1 MSKRKLTYKDLLNY
15 FRNNLQNKEKHSIE
29 KEIMRD
35 AFEEEA
41 FEGLSKL
48 NADELDRDITEL
60 KSNIAAKS
68 KKTKRLIPVWFR
80 YAASVIVL
88 VGIGLTIVFLNSRFW
103 QDSLLKEQVAKEM
116 EIADSME
123 VEAKK
128 QLEITTQKPDTVKTK
143 PEELIA
149 ESKEAKTAEKEKQE
163 PTVQTIVEDKVVFDA
178 IEVSEDDYVPEAA
191 QEIEIIE
198 FEEEE
203 EVVEEDLLLA
213 EPQLKAEEEIQ
224 KPTQNQELN
233 KVHIDKK
240 ETKSSKNIR
249 IRGVASQPAK
259 ESPLLI
265 IDGIPVDMENLKMI
279 KGKVL
284 NSENNHQLSNVLVE
298 LKDMELFETK
308 TDVNGEFSLLIPDD
322 QELQK
327 LLISYAG
334 MQQQEIDMSNDSN
347 LIVYME
353 PRYLAMDDAAET
365 TYNLNQEKLK
375 EVSETNA
382 KPSNGLSLRKYKLEI
397 LEMLDYSKLSAFP
410 GKHNIEVSF
419 TVGVGGELYNFNFK
433 NIPDIAFSNEIK
445 KAILEMGKW
454 QPATLNGVTLESTV
468 KFTLKVEIE

>member
-15 FRNNLQNKEKHSIE
+15 FRNNLQNKEKHRVE

-60 KSNIAAKS
+60 KSNITAKS

-88 VGIGLTIVFLNSRFW
+88 VGIGLTILFLNSRFW
-103 QDSLLKEQVAKEM
+103 QDSLLKEQVATEM
-116 EIADSME
+116 EVADSME
-123 VEAKK
+123 IEAKK
-128 QLEITTQKPDTVKTK
+128 QLEVTAQKPDTVKTK
-143 PEELIA
+143 PEKLIA
-149 ESKEAKTAEKEKQE
+149 ESKESKTAKKEKQE
-163 PTVQTIVEDKVVFDA
+163 PIVQTIVEDQVVFDDME
-178 IEVSEDDYVPEAA
+178 ISEDDYIHEAD
-191 QEIEIIE
+191 QEIEIVE

-203 EVVEEDLLLA
+203 TEEENFLLA
-213 EPQLKAEEEIQ
+213 EPQLKVEEKIQ
-224 KPTQNQELN
+224 KSSQEQELD
-233 KVHIDKK
+233 KVQIDKK
-240 ETKSSKNIR
+240 EVRNSKNMR

-265 IDGIPVDMENLKMI
+265 IDGKPVDMENLKTI

-284 NSENNHQLSNVLVE
+284 NAENNQLLSNALVE
-298 LKDMELFETK
+298 LKDIELFETK
-308 TDVNGEFSLLIPDD
+308 TDADGEFSLFIPND

-334 MQQQEIDMSNDSN
+334 MQQQEIDISNDSN

-353 PRYLAMDDAAET
+353 PRYLAMDDVAEAT
-365 TYNLNQEKLK
+365 NNLNQETLK

-397 LEMLDYSKLSAFP
+397 LEMLDYSELSGFP
-410 GKHNIEVSF
+410 GKHKIEVSF

-433 NIPDIAFSNEIK
+433 NIPDIAFGHEIK
-445 KAILEMGKW
+445 KAILGMGNW
-454 QPATLNGVTLESTV
+454 QPATLNDANVSSTV
-468 KFTLKVEIE
+468 KFTLKIDIE

>member
-1 MSKRKLTYKDLLNY
+1 MSKRKLTYKELLSY
-15 FRNNLQNKEKHSIE
+15 FRNNMQNKEKHRIE

-48 NADELDRDITEL
+48 NAEELEKDIAEL
-60 KSNIAAKS
+60 KANIS
-68 KKTKRLIPVWFR
+68 ERSQKTRKLIPVWFR
-80 YAASVIVL
+80 YAASVVVL
-88 VGIGLTIVFLNSRFW
+88 VGIGLTILFLNSRVW
-103 QDSLLKEQVAKEM
+103 QDSLLNEQVTKEM
-116 EIADSME
+116 EIADSLE

-128 QLEITTQKPDTVKTK
+128 QLELTAQKLDTVKTK
-143 PEELIA
+143 PEKLIA
-149 ESKEAKTAEKEKQE
+149 ERKESKTAKKEKQE
-163 PTVQTIVEDKVVFDA
+163 PTEQTIVEDKVIFDD
-178 IEVSEDDYVPEAA
+178 IEVSEDDYVPESA

-203 EVVEEDLLLA
+203 AVEEDLLFA

-224 KPTQNQELN
+224 KSSQNQELD
-233 KVHIDKK
+233 KVQIDKK
-240 ETKSSKNIR
+240 EVKSSKNIR

-265 IDGIPVDMENLKMI
+265 IDGKPVDMENLKMI
-279 KGKVL
+279 KGKIL
-284 NSENNHQLSNVLVE
+284 NAENNIQLSNVLVE

-334 MQQQEIDMSNDSN
+334 MQQQVIDISNDSN
-347 LIVYME
+347 IIVYMQ

-365 TYNLNQEKLK
+365 TYNLNQEALK
-375 EVSETNA
+375 DESEIKA

-397 LEMLDYSKLSAFP
+397 LEILNYSKLSAFP
-410 GKHNIEVSF
+410 GKHKVEVSF
-419 TVGVGGELYNFNFK
+419 TVGEHGELYNFSFK
-433 NIPDIAFSNEIK
+433 NIPDIVFSNEIK

-454 QPATLNGVTLESTV
+454 QPATKNDLNYSSEVTILLNI
-468 KFTLKVEIE
+468 KIEE